1 MLFVPGDSVRK
12 FESARKTAADCLI
25 LDLEDSVAP
34 DQKASAREI
43 VRGMLTQNDGR
54 QKLYVRVNA
63 LDTGLTLGDLAA
75 VVPARPD
82 GIVLP
87 KCEGGAD
94 IDKLSLY
101 LDAFEAASGIAPG
114 WAFSYPLGIIS
125 IMNRIVVSPRSQ
137 EFQASVKH
145 FAPCNPDRA
154 AAESPCRVPRRLHR
168 CEFLCSHGST

>member
-1 MLFVPGDSVRK
+1 MRSMLFVPGDSVRK

-34 DQKASAREI
+34 DQKVSARSI
-43 VRGMLTQNDGR
+43 VVSMLKQNDGH

-87 KCEGGAD
+87 EMRRRRRHRQAVALSRRFRSRRRDRTRPYPHRAGRHRNGARGVQ
-94 IDKLSLY
+94 
-101 LDAFEAASGIAPG
+101 A
-114 WAFSYPLGIIS
+114 
-125 IMNRIVVSPRSQ
+125 RVVCGMQ
-137 EFQASVKH
+137 QALV
-145 FAPCNPDRA
+145 
-154 AAESPCRVPRRLHR
+154 
-168 CEFLCSHGST
+168 G